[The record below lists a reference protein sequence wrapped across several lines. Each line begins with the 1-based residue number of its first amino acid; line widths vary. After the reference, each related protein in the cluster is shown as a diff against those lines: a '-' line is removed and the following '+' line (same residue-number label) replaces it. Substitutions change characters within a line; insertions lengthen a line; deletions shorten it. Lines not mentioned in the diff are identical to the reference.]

1 MFDLEAW
8 LNRIAYDGS
17 RTADLATLHAVIAA
31 HTATVPFEN
40 IGVLLGHAPKLAP
53 DALHDKVI
61 VGRRGGYC
69 FELNA
74 VLRDGLRALGF
85 DVAERIARVVR
96 GQDAAAPTPATHM
109 MLQVDLPEGRFLA
122 DVGFGNQTPTAPLQW
137 QLNTEQQTPHEPMRL
152 TAVGEDILLQALIG
166 ETWENT
172 YRILPRPPVPVDYE
186 VGNWFCAT
194 HPGSPFVSNMIV
206 ARAGEGGKRYTF
218 FNGRLTV
225 RRPGN
230 QIERR
235 IIEDPL
241 EIGDILREM
250 LSLPISDDEVAAA
263 LDVLKSKGTL
273 GATHA
278 AFA

>member
-152 TAVGEDILLQALIG
+152 TAVGDDVLLQAQIG
-166 ETWENT
+166 ENWENI
-172 YRILPRPPVPVDYE
+172 YRILPHPPLQADYE
-186 VGNWFCAT
+186 VGNWFGAT
-194 HPGSPFVSNMIV
+194 HPNSPFVGNMIV
-206 ARAGEGGKRYTF
+206 ARAGHDGTRTTF
-218 FNGRLTV
+218 FNGRLTI

-230 QIERR
+230 RIERR
-235 IIEDPL
+235 IIDDTA
-241 EIGDILREM
+241 EIGPILRDT
-250 LSLPISDDEVAAA
+250 LGLPITNDEVAAA
-263 LDVLKSKGTL
+263 IEILKSKGTL

>member
-1 MFDLEAW
+1 MFDLDAW
-8 LNRIAYDGS
+8 TGRIGYSGPRA
-17 RTADLATLHAVIAA
+17 ADLATLHAVIAA

-152 TAVGEDILLQALIG
+152 TAVGDDVLLQAQIG
-166 ETWENT
+166 ENWENI
-172 YRILPRPPVPVDYE
+172 YRILPHPPLQADYE

-194 HPGSPFVSNMIV
+194 HPNSPFVGNMIV
-206 ARAGEGGKRYTF
+206 ARAGHDGTRTTF
-218 FNGRLTV
+218 FNGRLTI

-230 QIERR
+230 RIERR
-235 IIEDPL
+235 IIDDTA
-241 EIGDILREM
+241 EIGPILRDT
-250 LSLPISDDEVAAA
+250 LGLPITNDEVAAA
-263 LDVLKSKGTL
+263 IEILKSKGTL

>member
-152 TAVGEDILLQALIG
+152 TAVGDDVLLQAQIG
-166 ETWENT
+166 ENWENI
-172 YRILPRPPVPVDYE
+172 YRILPHPPLQADYE

-194 HPGSPFVSNMIV
+194 HPNSPFVGNMIV
-206 ARAGEGGKRYTF
+206 ARAGHDGTRTTF
-218 FNGRLTV
+218 FNGRLTI

-230 QIERR
+230 RIERR
-235 IIEDPL
+235 IIDDTA
-241 EIGDILREM
+241 EIGPILRDT
-250 LSLPISDDEVAAA
+250 LGLPITNDEVAAA
-263 LDVLKSKGTL
+263 IEILKSKGTL

>member
-1 MFDLEAW
+1 MFDLDAW
-8 LNRIAYDGS
+8 IGRIGFSGPRA
-17 RTADLATLHAVIAA
+17 ADLTVLHAVIAA

-85 DVAERIARVVR
+85 DVTERIARVVR

-109 MLQVDLPEGRFLA
+109 MLQVDVPEGRFLA
-122 DVGFGNQTPTAPLQW
+122 DVGFGNQTPTAPLVW
-137 QLNTEQQTPHEPMRL
+137 KLDAEQQTPHEPMRL
-152 TAVGEDILLQALIG
+152 KAVGDDVLLQAQIG
-166 ETWENT
+166 EKWENV
-172 YRILPRPPVPVDYE
+172 YRILPHPPVQADYE

-194 HPGSPFVSNMIV
+194 HPNSPFVGNMIV
-206 ARAGEGGKRYTF
+206 ARAGQDGTRTTF

-235 IIEDPL
+235 LIDDTA
-241 EIGDILREM
+241 EIGPILRDM
-250 LSLPISDDEVAAA
+250 LGLPISDDEVAAA
-263 LDVLKSKGTL
+263 IDILKSKGTL